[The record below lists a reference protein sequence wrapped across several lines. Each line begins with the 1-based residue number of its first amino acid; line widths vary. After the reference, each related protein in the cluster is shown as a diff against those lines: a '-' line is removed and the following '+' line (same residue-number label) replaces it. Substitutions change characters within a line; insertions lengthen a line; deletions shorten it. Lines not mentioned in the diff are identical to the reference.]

1 MLRGHFRLQVRHL
14 SPPTCGRKAGVPAG
28 QQPRSEA
35 AEFVRLYREMSEPRA
50 VGGMCLPPTHTWI
63 CPVTGENAAIMKRAW
78 GLPSTS
84 RSNSAF
90 LGGVTLDKSSD
101 LCKPQVRPV

>member
-50 VGGMCLPPTHTWI
+50 VGGMCLPQTHLD
-63 CPVTGENAAIMKRAW
+63 
-78 GLPSTS
+78 LPSNWGECCHHEKS
-84 RSNSAF
+84 
-90 LGGVTLDKSSD
+90 LGFAWH
-101 LCKPQVRPV
+101 QQI